1 MSGIPHNSDERAS
14 GAMADD
20 EGDCGDVMSRLS
32 PFARGWGKNLH
43 PFFVLCG
50 RPSQPCCLGMER
62 IVC

>member
-43 PFFVLCG
+43 LFLFSAGGQRNPAV
-50 RPSQPCCLGMER
+50 
-62 IVC
+62 